1 MPYVRRGRPRST
13 YGTASRAAF
22 KLRANRTARTKSVA
36 AKRRTNKPVARIQRT
51 SYAPQRVKNT
61 ASIVQLAKQ
70 VRSLQLSQIG
80 SIQQSIDHYTETL
93 AVGTGSLTTMNPW
106 AFCVNDFLMT
116 VPNGCPM
123 FSNGGSA
130 VGAGA
135 GEYQRGYWNV
145 VNTNV
150 GGNEK
155 WDMWQDSQNDACSL
169 TQYMPLSSKLMFE
182 FTITNMPASAIP
194 IWIRID
200 FVKMKNTYTTSIE
213 HQWNLPTCLPGFG
226 NLATE
231 HLNVRN
237 AINPA
242 LFTKVRKTRWLK
254 LAPSDSPSVVTRR
267 VTENIQFPGKIL
279 KPDIAD
285 YASSGETFY
294 SNVPLK
300 DQVWCIISSST
311 TTGSGWPAGCHV
323 EMRRHNKWRDP
334 HGVSNP

>member
-1 MPYVRRGRPRST
+1 MPYVRRARPQT

-22 KLRANRTARTKSVA
+22 KLRASRAARTKSVA

-80 SIQQSIDHYTETL
+80 SIQQSIDYYVENLNT
-93 AVGTGSLTTMNPW
+93 GTGSLSSKNPW
-106 AFCVNDFLMT
+106 AFCVNDFLLT

-123 FSNGGSA
+123 FATGDP
-130 VGAGA
+130 A
-135 GEYQRGYWNV
+135 GEYHRGYWNV

-150 GGNEK
+150 SGSEK
-155 WDMWQDSQNDACSL
+155 WDMWQDTQNDQCSL
-169 TQYMPLSSKLMFE
+169 TQYLPLSSKLMFE
-182 FTITNMPASAIP
+182 FTIQMLPTSVP

-200 FVKMKNTYTTSIE
+200 FLKMKSTRMTSIE

-226 NLATE
+226 NLASD

-237 AINPA
+237 SINPA
-242 LFTKVRKTRWLK
+242 LFTRARKTRWIK
-254 LAPSDSPSVVTRR
+254 LSPSDTTSVVTRR
-267 VTENIQFPGKIL
+267 ITENIQFSGKIL

-285 YASSGETFY
+285 HATSGETFY

-300 DQVWCIISSST
+300 DQLWCIISSST
-311 TTGSGWPAGCHV
+311 TTGQGWPQGCHV
-323 EMRRHNKWRDP
+323 EMRRHNRFRDP
-334 HGVSNP
+334 HGISNP

>member
-1 MPYVRRGRPRST
+1 MPYVRRNTKST

-22 KLRANRTARTKSVA
+22 KLRANRTARNKSVA

-80 SIQQSIDHYTETL
+80 SIQQSIDYYVENL
-93 AVGTGSLTTMNPW
+93 STGNGALSTKYPW
-106 AFCVNDFLMT
+106 AFCVNDFLLT
-116 VPNGCPM
+116 RTNGCPV
-123 FSNGGSA
+123 FANGNP
-130 VGAGA
+130 A
-135 GEYQRGYWNV
+135 GEYHRGYWNV
-145 VNTNV
+145 VDTNV
-150 GGNEK
+150 SGSEK
-155 WDMWQDSQNDACSL
+155 WDMWQDTQNDQCSL
-169 TQYMPLSSKLMFE
+169 TQYLPLSSKLMFE
-182 FTITNMPASAIP
+182 FTITGMAAGAIP
-194 IWIRID
+194 IWLRID
-200 FVKMKNTYTTSIE
+200 FVKMKNTYSTSTE

-231 HLNVRN
+231 HLNERN
-237 AINPA
+237 SINPA
-242 LFTKVRKTRWLK
+242 LFTRVRKTKWLCLK
-254 LAPSDSPSVVTRR
+254 PSDTTSVITRR
-267 VTENIQFPGKIL
+267 VTQTVQFPGKIL

-285 YASSGETFY
+285 FASSGETFY

-300 DQVWCIISSST
+300 DQVWCLISSST
-311 TTGSGWPAGCHV
+311 PSGTSWPQGVRV

>member
-1 MPYVRRGRPRST
+1 MPYVKFRTNT
-13 YGTASRAAF
+13 YGTASRAAR
-22 KLRANRTARTKSVA
+22 KLRTNRTARTKSVV

-106 AFCVNDFLMT
+106 AFCVNDFLLT
-116 VPNGCPM
+116 ATNGCPI
-123 FSNGGSA
+123 FANGGSA
-130 VGAGA
+130 TGTGA
-135 GEYQRGYWNV
+135 GEYQRGYWSV
-145 VNTNV
+145 VDTNAS
-150 GGNEK
+150 GSEK

-169 TQYMPLSSKLMFE
+169 TQYMPLSSKIMFE
-182 FTITNMPASAIP
+182 FTIQMLASTIP

-200 FVKMKNTYTTSIE
+200 FVKMKNTHTTSTE
-213 HQWNLPTCLPGFG
+213 HQWNLPKCIPGFG
-226 NLATE
+226 NLASE

-237 AINPA
+237 AINPSI
-242 LFTKVRKTRWLK
+242 FTRARKTRWIK
-254 LAPSDSPSVVTRR
+254 LSPSDTTSVVTRR
-267 VTENIQFPGKIL
+267 ITENIQFSGKIL

-285 YASSGETFY
+285 HATSGETFY

-300 DQVWCIISSST
+300 DQLWCIISSST
-311 TTGSGWPAGCHV
+311 TTGQGWPQGCHV
-323 EMRRHNKWRDP
+323 EMRRHNKFRDP
-334 HGVSNP
+334 HGVSTP